1 MSGETEIIARHEQGD
16 RVLSGGTDAAQ
27 LEATMERH
35 APEPD
40 KTTEGPP
47 VQGSTGGDGASPQAP
62 AQQEAKPTRGQARFS
77 ELAKARDVEK
87 ARADAAE
94 ARAKELEA
102 RISTPAP
109 AAAPAPATA
118 APDPKAAE
126 PAKHPEK
133 FTFPSYDKYLETNP
147 GADYNDWELERF
159 AAFDAWKDQRAN
171 IDGRIRQ
178 TLAEERQARTVQET
192 VERTRAKGRESYADF
207 DAVLQS
213 GPGGGVNLGRTEDE
227 GTARCLAIFQHPQS
241 EHLQY
246 AIMKDGDLAKRLG
259 AMDDIAFGMELARL
273 VPSGNGA
280 PAQREWKPP
289 AAPFTPVNGNSPT
302 TPVASAALASKGHDF
317 DASGYREKR
326 AAERKRLGR

>member
-1 MSGETEIIARHEQGD
+1 MSGETETIARHEQGD

-35 APEPD
+35 APPEP
-40 KTTEGPP
+40 KTEPAGTADAPSAEG
-47 VQGSTGGDGASPQAP
+47 GAAAGTP
-62 AQQEAKPTRGQARFS
+62 AAQHDAKPTRGQARFS
-77 ELAKARDVEK
+77 ELAKARDAEK

-102 RISTPAP
+102 RISAP
-109 AAAPAPATA
+109 AVAPAPAQA
-118 APDPKAAE
+118 APEPKAAE
-126 PAKHPEK
+126 PAKQPEK
-133 FTFPSYDKYLETNP
+133 FTFPAWDQFAEANP
-147 GADYNDWELERF
+147 GVSYEEWEVERME
-159 AAFDAWKDQRAN
+159 AHAEWRDKRAN

-178 TLAEERQARTVQET
+178 TLAEERQARKVQET

-207 DAVLQS
+207 DTVLQS

-273 VPSGNGA
+273 VPAGNGA

-302 TPVASAALASKGHDF
+302 TPVASAALAGKGHDF
-317 DASGYREKR
+317 DASGYRERR